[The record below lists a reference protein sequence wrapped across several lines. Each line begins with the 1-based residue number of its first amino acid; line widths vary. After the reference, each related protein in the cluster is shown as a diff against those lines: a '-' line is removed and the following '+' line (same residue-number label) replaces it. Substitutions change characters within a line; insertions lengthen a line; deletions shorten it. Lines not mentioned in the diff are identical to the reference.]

1 MQRPGWT
8 LAAIAALALSG
19 AGPASAAYAP
29 QLSFSLNPATAK
41 TPAAITSTVTQA
53 AGETPSKTV
62 TVTLPPGFTAN
73 TGNQL
78 SPCTAIQQAT
88 GPCPAASQMGQASTT
103 VDVFGMP
110 RMLSGPVYFG
120 GPADTPGSFRLIVA
134 LVDPALGPQTLTGV
148 SSLRGD
154 GSIDTVFDN
163 LPNFLATAFT
173 LALDGGP
180 RALLDTPAACGTLPV
195 KGTFVSQAGEQATAT
210 APITVTGCSATTAP
224 SGAAPAP
231 AAPSRPVA
239 PLRVGAARLTRSGV
253 VTFALSTPAKVT
265 VTVTRAGK
273 RVARRSVAGR
283 TGTNRVRLGR
293 RLKAGRYAVSLRAA
307 SAAGKVVTRRTTVRL
322 R

>member
-1 MQRPGWT
+1 MRRLGWI
-8 LAAIAALALSG
+8 LAATAALAP
-19 AGPASAAYAP
+19 AAPASAAYAP

-78 SPCTAIQQAT
+78 APCSAVQQAA
-88 GPCPAASQMGQASTT
+88 GPCPAASQMGQASAT
-103 VDVFGMP
+103 VDVFGLT

-120 GPADTPGSFRLIVA
+120 GPGDTPGSFRLIVA

-173 LALDGGP
+173 LALAGGD
-180 RALLDTPAACGTLPV
+180 RALIDTPATCGTLPV
-195 KGTFVSQAGEQATAT
+195 KGTFVSQAGDQAAAG
-210 APITVTGCSATTAP
+210 APITITGCSATTAP
-224 SGAAPAP
+224 SGTSPAT
-231 AAPSRPVA
+231 PSAPVA
-239 PLRVGAARLTRSGV
+239 PLLRVGAARLTRAGL
-253 VTFALSTPAKVT
+253 VTFTLSAPAKVT
-265 VTVTRAGK
+265 VTVTRAGR
-273 RVARRSVAGR
+273 RVARRTVSGR
-283 TGTNRVRLGR
+283 TGTNRARLGR
-293 RLKAGRYAVSLRAA
+293 RLKAGRYAVSLRAVG
-307 SAAGKVVTRRTTVRL
+307 AAGKVVSRRTTVRL